1 MSFRRY
7 IYLLFLL
14 GVVSCDSVVDKST
27 APPNDDGVPQA
38 VVEVIRVSNPG
49 MADVLL
55 SRVSKDVW
63 QADFPVATHRSFMLI
78 DNEGEILFENKLVG
92 SPQSLPQVVKDEVYR
107 IVPEGFIEEAA
118 VILQNLQT
126 KIGHLVEVEQKDGLR
141 RRLRFNANNALE
153 SDTTADITGRV
164 MALFL
169 TTVEQLK
176 NDTRIPSVVKQFF
189 ETHNY
194 ASANVSV
201 YVYEDKTTRII
212 VTNTVRD
219 KNSLIT
225 TEVLLDANGQI
236 KEWIMPLE
244 KEIGYEIATQ
254 NETPSQLSE
263 GLASQ
268 TTNWTWNYS
277 VREKQFGKINK
288 WKMRATNTL
297 QETFWMSLDV
307 RVNQLSTTKASYIT
321 AAELPASARQY
332 IDSKWSNWQWAKGR
346 KLQVIG
352 EPKPTKYVA
361 EIRVN
366 GEDNVVVF
374 DGGGQWIF
382 QYKKM

>member
-1 MSFRRY
+1 MF
-7 IYLLFLL
+7 FLL
-14 GVVSCDSVVDKST
+14 GIASCDSVVDKST

-92 SPQSLPQVVKDEVYR
+92 SPQTLPQVVKDEVYR
-107 IVPEGFIEEAA
+107 VVPEGFIEEAA
-118 VILQNLQT
+118 VILQNSQT
-126 KIGHLVEVEQKDGLR
+126 KIGHLVEVEQKDGQR

-153 SDTTADITGRV
+153 SNTTDDSVGRV
-164 MALFL
+164 TALFL

-176 NDTRIPSVVKQFF
+176 NDARIPSVVKQFF

-194 ASANVSV
+194 ASANVSI
-201 YVYEDKTTRII
+201 YVYEDKTTRVI

-244 KEIGYEIATQ
+244 KEIGYEIAPQ
-254 NETPSQLSE
+254 NETPSRLSE
-263 GLASQ
+263 ELASQ

-307 RVNQLSTTKASYIT
+307 RANQLSTTKASYIT
-321 AAELPASARQY
+321 AVELPASARQY

-346 KLQVIG
+346 KLQLIG

-374 DGGGQWIF
+374 DGEGQWIF
-382 QYKKM
+382 QYKKI

>member
-1 MSFRRY
+1 MSFRQY
-7 IYLLFLL
+7 IYLFFLL
-14 GVVSCDSVVDKST
+14 GVASCDSVVDKST
-27 APPNDDGVPQA
+27 APPNDEGVPQA

-55 SRVSKDVW
+55 SRISKDVW

-92 SPQSLPQVVKDEVYR
+92 SPQTLPQVVKDEVYR
-107 IVPEGFIEEAA
+107 VVPEGFIEEAA
-118 VILQNLQT
+118 VILQNSQT

-141 RRLRFNANNALE
+141 RRLRFNANNVLE
-153 SDTTADITGRV
+153 SNTTADITGRV
-164 MALFL
+164 TALFL

-321 AAELPASARQY
+321 SAELPASARQY
-332 IDSKWSNWQWAKGR
+332 IDAKWSNWQWSKGR
-346 KLQVIG
+346 KLQLIG
-352 EPKPTKYVA
+352 ESKPTKYVA

>member
-7 IYLLFLL
+7 IYMFFLL
-14 GVVSCDSVVDKST
+14 GIASCDSVVDKST

-92 SPQSLPQVVKDEVYR
+92 SPQTLPQVVKDEVYR
-107 IVPEGFIEEAA
+107 IVPEGFIEDAA
-118 VILQNLQT
+118 VILQNSQT
-126 KIGHLVEVEQKDGLR
+126 KIGHLIEVEQKDGQR

-153 SDTTADITGRV
+153 SNTTDDSAGRV
-164 MALFL
+164 TALFL

-176 NDTRIPSVVKQFF
+176 NDARIPSVVKQFF

-194 ASANVSV
+194 TSANVSI

-263 GLASQ
+263 GLALQ

-307 RVNQLSTTKASYIT
+307 RTNQLSTTKASYVT
-321 AAELPASARQY
+321 AAELPDAARQY
-332 IDSKWSNWQWAKGR
+332 INTKWSNWQWAKGR

-352 EPKPTKYVA
+352 EPKPKKYVA

-366 GEDNVVVF
+366 GEDNVIVF
-374 DGGGQWIF
+374 DGEGQWIF